1 MTRTNLYKSSHAN
14 ASRVLENFEWICAI
28 DAFDFDDPEP
38 LLDLVKERMDP
49 PHELRPILDSIL
61 AGKRCPN
68 KKAASKQKITGV
80 HRLSSAGLASALLG
94 FVDES
99 LTMNDPTNSL
109 TSLIKLIETFAD
121 ERGIETIDIVRE
133 FGIKKKRVISDV
145 AARYRITTRTLEGHI
160 RDLRRIIEDYPN
172 F

>member
-80 HRLSSAGLASALLG
+80 HRLSSAGLASGWLG
-94 FVDES
+94 LVDDG
-99 LTMNDPTNSL
+99 LTMNDPPNSL
-109 TSLIKLIETFAD
+109 TSLTKFIETFAD
-121 ERGIETIDIVRE
+121 ERGVETIDIVRE
-133 FGIKKKRVISDV
+133 FGTNKKRVISAV